1 MKRWSSSINT
11 WTKSW
16 YVLIHSCRTSSEC
29 SWRMSRKRSLE
40 QRDNSNH
47 LFKQWVQWTSCQRNR
62 QRKLEHFMR
71 YRNRWQTSLI
81 NWRKLPN
88 SLQDSSKRTYQES
101 YSINKLYQRKAQR
114 KIVMMKPT
122 PKRWQNAK
130 SVIAKSSSKTAR
142 SWWPSKKRLGK

>member
-1 MKRWSSSINT
+1 MKRWGSSINT

-16 YVLIHSCRTSSEC
+16 YELIRSCRTSSRC
-29 SWRMSRKRSLE
+29 SWRTSRKRSLK

-47 LFKQWVQWTSCQRNR
+47 LFKQLVQLTSYQRNR

-81 NWRKLPN
+81 NWRRLPN
-88 SLQDSSKRTYQES
+88 SLQDSSKRTYLES
-101 YSINKLYQRKAQR
+101 YSINKQYRKKAQR

-122 PKRWQNAK
+122 PKRWRNAK
-130 SVIAKSSSKTAR
+130 SVIARGSSKTAR
-142 SWWPSKKRLGK
+142 SWWPSKKR